1 MTTVSPICDYN
12 RDSLQPDMTTVSPIC
27 GRLSRL

>member
-12 RDSLQPDMTTVSPIC
+12 RDSLPQIGETVVIS
-27 GRLSRL
+27 G